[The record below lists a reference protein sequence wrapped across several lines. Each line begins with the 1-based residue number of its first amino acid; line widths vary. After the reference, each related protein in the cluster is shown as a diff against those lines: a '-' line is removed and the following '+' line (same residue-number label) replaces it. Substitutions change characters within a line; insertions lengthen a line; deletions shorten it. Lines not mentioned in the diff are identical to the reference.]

1 VFALVG
7 GRLPGFAG
15 LSAPAPALQVTI
27 GDDGPHRADLPA
39 SPSTLAEARQH
50 LQSAIQSVPGAS
62 PVFADT
68 LVAILGDRLVVLPG
82 IANRAATFATVA
94 DDQTTL
100 LELALERDRPAIAAN
115 AAGDRPGPPTTI
127 ERATILGHASVTE
140 LLLASETIFAD
151 PPEAERR
158 QVGCVRFSYVPDGA
172 RTPPRY
178 RCQPDLE
185 IADRMAEA
193 EQLAAAEGRSLFP
206 AEREAV
212 RDAVLRSLVP
222 SFTST
227 RYGLPGYAQ
236 LAVTCPEPIRAGAED
251 EGEMGAFHF
260 LHQAQRLKNVRAS
273 LDEYLR
279 FGLEAG
285 VFLVT

>member
-1 VFALVG
+1 V
-7 GRLPGFAG
+7 
-15 LSAPAPALQVTI
+15 
-27 GDDGPHRADLPA
+27 
-39 SPSTLAEARQH
+39 
-50 LQSAIQSVPGAS
+50 
-62 PVFADT
+62 
-68 LVAILGDRLVVLPG
+68 
-82 IANRAATFATVA
+82 
-94 DDQTTL
+94 
-100 LELALERDRPAIAAN
+100 
-115 AAGDRPGPPTTI
+115 
-127 ERATILGHASVTE
+127 
-140 LLLASETIFAD
+140 
-151 PPEAERR
+151 
-158 QVGCVRFSYVPDGA
+158 
-172 RTPPRY
+172 
-178 RCQPDLE
+178 
-185 IADRMAEA
+185 
-193 EQLAAAEGRSLFP
+193 GRSLFP